1 MPKVKYN
8 MVYSKIQKCLGKIS
22 IISGNGFHPFPLI
35 MNIFAN
41 QFGFFEK
48 YFEVE
53 PICIDFVLGLGP
65 PHFKFHELQT

>member
-41 QFGFFEK
+41 QFGFFENILK
-48 YFEVE
+48 LNLFALLW
-53 PICIDFVLGLGP
+53 C
-65 PHFKFHELQT
+65 

>member
-22 IISGNGFHPFPLI
+22 IISGYGFHPFPVI

-41 QFGFFEK
+41 QFGFFENILK
-48 YFEVE
+48 LNLFALLW
-53 PICIDFVLGLGP
+53 C
-65 PHFKFHELQT
+65 

>member
-22 IISGNGFHPFPLI
+22 IISGYGFHPFPVI

-41 QFGFFEK
+41 QFGFFENTLK
-48 YFEVE
+48 WNLFAMLW
-53 PICIDFVLGLGP
+53 C
-65 PHFKFHELQT
+65 